1 MKRVVVLA
9 LTGAAFLTASTAFA
23 GQSETQI
30 RQTDRVMQAKRAEQ
44 AAQAQ
49 RGMAGPA
56 GPEGKVGP
64 GGKKTPVTSLTGHP
78 TTRTFNP

>member
-1 MKRVVVLA
+1 MKRVFVLA

-23 GQSETQI
+23 GQDETQI
-30 RQTDRVMQAKRAEQ
+30 RQTDRVMKAKRAEQ
-44 AAQAQ
+44 AAHAQ

-64 GGKKTPVTSLTGHP
+64 GGTSKPATSLIGHP